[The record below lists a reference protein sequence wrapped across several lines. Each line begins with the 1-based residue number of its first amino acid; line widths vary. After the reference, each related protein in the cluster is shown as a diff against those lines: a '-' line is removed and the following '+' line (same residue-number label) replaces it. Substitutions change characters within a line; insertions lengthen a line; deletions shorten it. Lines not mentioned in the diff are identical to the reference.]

1 MIISKNVVTLYNYCV
16 FSFSETVPVNLSTAS
31 SIIYTWW
38 SVSRRRLSLSSWER
52 GSSELFVVYFNLIA
66 RWIQPSACQPYSQH
80 CCGGGGDRML
90 NIARKTTLTLVISRH
105 AVQNNIKNHTSC
117 LLWNW
122 NIFCNLGYCGCFS
135 IFQVEANSGLRYIQI
150 KLLVA
155 RKTKLTTYRPR
166 KSMTSATHRHHK
178 QCWMCSDIK

>member
-1 MIISKNVVTLYNYCV
+1 MIISKKVVTLCNYCV
-16 FSFSETVPVNLSTAS
+16 FSFSEIVPVNLSTAS

-66 RWIQPSACQPYSQH
+66 RWIQPSACQLQSQH

-105 AVQNNIKNHTSC
+105 AAQKISKGSYFMSSLELVH
-117 LLWNW
+117 LLASRQYWM
-122 NIFCNLGYCGCFS
+122 FLNL
-135 IFQVEANSGLRYIQI
+135 SGWRKLRLQIQI
-150 KLLVA
+150 KLLVSFENS
-155 RKTKLTTYRPR
+155 KL
-166 KSMTSATHRHHK
+166 
-178 QCWMCSDIK
+178 